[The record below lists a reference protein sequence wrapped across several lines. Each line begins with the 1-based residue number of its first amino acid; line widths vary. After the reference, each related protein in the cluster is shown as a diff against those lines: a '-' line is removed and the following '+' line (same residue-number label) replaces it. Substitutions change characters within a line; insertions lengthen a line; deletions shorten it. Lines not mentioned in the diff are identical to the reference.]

1 MKKLV
6 FGSVLTLSLCSFAAF
21 ADNLTGYV
29 SESHCAAKH
38 SSPSAAN
45 TKCIQTC
52 LKGGSDPVLVS
63 EGKVYKFDAASKDQA
78 VAHAGENVKIDGTLN
93 GDTVTVSS
101 IEKAGAKE

>member
-6 FGSVLTLSLCSFAAF
+6 FGSVLAFSLGSFAAF

-38 SSPSAAN
+38 DTPNAAN

-63 EGKVYKFDAASKDQA
+63 EGKVYKFDAGSRDKA
-78 VAHAGENVKIDGTLN
+78 VTHAGENVKIDGALN
-93 GDTVTVSS
+93 GDTVTISS
-101 IEKAGAKE
+101 IEKQGDKQ